1 MAARGAELGMYIGG
15 TPRRRSHEGRC
26 RRMREDF
33 RDERVYAQ
41 ARADEW
47 LWARAKAMGISRRR
61 LLGLL
66 AAGAGAAAGLGQVA
80 RGRTARAAPAT
91 DLVVKPTPRNG
102 STTSAATKKCA
113 GRSCTTAATRSPTS

>member
-47 LWARAKAMGISRRR
+47 LWARAKAMGVSRRR
-61 LLGLL
+61 LFGLL
-66 AAGAGAAAGLGQVA
+66 AAGAGAAGAAAAGLGQPA
-80 RGRTARAAPAT
+80 RGPTVRAAPAT
-91 DLVVKPTPRNG
+91 DLVVQPTPPELFYDFG
-102 STTSAATKKCA
+102 SNKEN
-113 GRSCTTAATRSPTS
+113 RWE